1 MKSKVIADISEQN
14 QFDEIVDVRTPAE
27 FAIDHIPGA
36 INLPVLSD
44 EERAIVG
51 TLHVQKSPFEA
62 NKVGSALIAR
72 HIADHIEQHFHPKEK
87 SWKPLIYCWRGGKR
101 SNSLAH
107 VLRQIGWQAQTLG
120 GGYKSYRRYVLDEL
134 QTLPTQFQYQVI
146 TGSTGSAKSR
156 ILEELHHQKAQ
167 VLDLEL
173 LANHKGSVL
182 GGNIYSSQPSQKL
195 FETNIL
201 KTLQQLN
208 ANQVVFIEAESR
220 KIGSLQVPDS
230 LLEKIRESPCIRIVA
245 SLQARVVFL
254 LRDYDYMTQNP
265 DILIEKLSHLKEI
278 HGQNILN
285 NWCNLINLGHWEQL
299 IEELLVK
306 HYDHLYKQS
315 QIKNFSHFENAKTI
329 QAEDLS
335 QESIVQ
341 IAREINR
348 NYACSVAR
356 PSTQG
361 LI

>member
-1 MKSKVIADISEQN
+1 MN
-14 QFDEIVDVRTPAE
+14 T
-27 FAIDHIPGA
+27 
-36 INLPVLSD
+36 
-44 EERAIVG
+44 
-51 TLHVQKSPFEA
+51 
-62 NKVGSALIAR
+62 
-72 HIADHIEQHFHPKEK
+72 
-87 SWKPLIYCWRGGKR
+87 
-101 SNSLAH
+101 
-107 VLRQIGWQAQTLG
+107 
-120 GGYKSYRRYVLDEL
+120 
-134 QTLPTQFQYQVI
+134 
-146 TGSTGSAKSR
+146 
-156 ILEELHHQKAQ
+156 
-167 VLDLEL
+167 
-173 LANHKGSVL
+173 
-182 GGNIYSSQPSQKL
+182 
-195 FETNIL
+195 
-201 KTLQQLN
+201 
-208 ANQVVFIEAESR
+208 NQVVFIEAESR

>member
-1 MKSKVIADISEQN
+1 
-14 QFDEIVDVRTPAE
+14 
-27 FAIDHIPGA
+27 
-36 INLPVLSD
+36 
-44 EERAIVG
+44 
-51 TLHVQKSPFEA
+51 
-62 NKVGSALIAR
+62 
-72 HIADHIEQHFHPKEK
+72 
-87 SWKPLIYCWRGGKR
+87 
-101 SNSLAH
+101 
-107 VLRQIGWQAQTLG
+107 
-120 GGYKSYRRYVLDEL
+120 
-134 QTLPTQFQYQVI
+134 
-146 TGSTGSAKSR
+146 
-156 ILEELHHQKAQ
+156 LEELHHQKAQ

-201 KTLQQLN
+201 KTLQQFN
-208 ANQVVFIEAESR
+208 TNQVVFIEAESR

-230 LLEKIRESPCIRIVA
+230 LLEKIRESPCIRIAA

-265 DILIEKLSHLKEI
+265 GILIEKLSHLKEI

-285 NWCNLINLGHWEQL
+285 NWSNLINLGHWEQL

-315 QIKNFSHFENAKTI
+315 QIKNFSHFENAQTI

-335 QESIVQ
+335 HESIAQ
-341 IAREINR
+341 IAHEINR